1 MDGLS
6 QYYYEGW
13 GDLINQDQGRDMTRI
28 SYLFYQDVEFAVVKP
43 VHGQMPF
50 LTAPAPSLGRD
61 TQIELSL
68 SLS

>member
-6 QYYYEGW
+6 QCYYEQW

-28 SYLFYQDVEFAVVKP
+28 VYLFHQGVEFAVVKP

-50 LTAPAPSLGRD
+50 LTATTPSLLIPGVVGA
-61 TQIELSL
+61 
-68 SLS
+68 